1 MKNIICT
8 YVCMYKINTLE
19 LFFAQ
24 TAQLSFD
31 EGVRDFV
38 CLIGIVRGNNFVNIQ
53 ILDRRKE
60 LKQ

>member
-1 MKNIICT
+1 
-8 YVCMYKINTLE
+8 MYKINTLE
-19 LFFAQ
+19 LFFRRQ

-60 LKQ
+60 LTQ